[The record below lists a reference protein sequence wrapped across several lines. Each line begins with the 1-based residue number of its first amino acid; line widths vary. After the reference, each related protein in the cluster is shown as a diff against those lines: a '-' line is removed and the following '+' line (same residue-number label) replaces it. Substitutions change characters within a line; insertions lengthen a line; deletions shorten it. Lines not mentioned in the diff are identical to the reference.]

1 MNRWTKIKLY
11 ASLKM
16 LNPNAIDSDGNT
28 PLHWAAMTGLL
39 EVAVWLIDK
48 RGAVLFKWNKK
59 NELPIDLALKFNRRE
74 VYLYLKKKEVEV
86 RNLVAGDRGPVP
98 RSPPNM
104 PPVFSST
111 DL

>member
-1 MNRWTKIKLY
+1 
-11 ASLKM
+11 M

-39 EVAVWLIDK
+39 EVAIWLCEK
-48 RGAVLFKWNKK
+48 RGATVFKWNKR
-59 NELPIDLALKFNRRE
+59 NELPIDLAIKFDRRD
-74 VYLYLKKKEVEV
+74 VYMYLAKKEGEM
-86 RNLVAGDRGPVP
+86 RCLARGERLNAT